1 MEPVDLKDIVDGIA
15 DLYEP
20 LIEDEGGRL
29 ETDVPDGL
37 QAEGQKD
44 LISQVLVNLI
54 NNAVDAMLDQDN
66 REICIEIGPAEGN
79 KAGRLAVTVSDI
91 GPGLKE
97 PEKVFD
103 PFYSTKAV
111 GAAGGEEGMGLGLSI
126 SYGLVQSFGGN
137 IRGRNGAQG
146 AEFAVELEG
155 WKAEEDRK

>member
-1 MEPVDLKDIVDGIA
+1 VKVV
-15 DLYEP
+15 
-20 LIEDEGGRL
+20 EDAVELTQARLRECSVRLNWVSQPRGKVFVRGGEVRL
-29 ETDVPDGL
+29 T
-37 QAEGQKD
+37 
-44 LISQVLVNLI
+44 QVLVNLI

-66 REICIEIGPAEGN
+66 REIRIEIGPAEGN

-111 GAAGGEEGMGLGLSI
+111 GSAGGEEGMGLGLSI

-137 IRGRNGAQG
+137 IRGRNGAHG